1 VNNGWVV
8 KSGKTPEHRPFSHPE
23 QSVESQEISMKA
35 LVTAL
40 ALLSFVGAATVP
52 AVAFAQDATSKPAK
66 KKTTAKKHTT
76 KAKKSKKAATQS

>member
-1 VNNGWVV
+1 
-8 KSGKTPEHRPFSHPE
+8 
-23 QSVESQEISMKA
+23 MKA
-35 LVTAL
+35 LVSAL

>member
-1 VNNGWVV
+1 
-8 KSGKTPEHRPFSHPE
+8 
-23 QSVESQEISMKA
+23 MKA

-66 KKTTAKKHTT
+66 KKAAKKHTAKKKT
-76 KAKKSKKAATQS
+76 AKKSTQS